1 MSNSFATP
9 WTKAYQTP
17 LFMRFPRQEY
27 WTEYCHFI
35 FQEIF
40 QTLGLNLCLLHC
52 GWILYSWAT
61 KEAILRVWAPNKRA
75 TIYMMWKLVETKGEI
90 DRHIIIVGYFNIF
103 LPMLD
108 KTSQKATRVQ
118 KNSIMTPINQLNV
131 IDIYQTLHLKENIHF
146 FPAPEEYICVIQLFV
161 HLYAFPGNAQS
172 NWVLTVHFHYISGS
186 EGSPPGPGVKHSE
199 VLAPL
204 ILPLSAHTRMIH
216 GWCWKWGYFVLLTPM
231 LLPDSLSATGGDWLL
246 TTSLHAVPS
255 NLGAYSWVLRD
266 LYWVPWE
273 LELPGLWQNWKKKK
287 TKNIH

>member
-146 FPAPEEYICVIQLFV
+146 FSSSRRIYMCHSIICSFICFPWQCSVQLSS
-161 HLYAFPGNAQS
+161 Y
-172 NWVLTVHFHYISGS
+172 
-186 EGSPPGPGVKHSE
+186 GP
-199 VLAPL
+199 
-204 ILPLSAHTRMIH
+204 LPLHQ
-216 GWCWKWGYFVLLTPM
+216 WKWGKSSWSWGKAQWSSGHFN
-231 LLPDSLSATGGDWLL
+231 SATFC
-246 TTSLHAVPS
+246 TH
-255 NLGAYSWVLRD
+255 
-266 LYWVPWE
+266 
-273 LELPGLWQNWKKKK
+273 
-287 TKNIH
+287 

>member
-1 MSNSFATP
+1 MPNSFATP
-9 WTKAYQTP
+9 WILAYQTP

-40 QTLGLNLCLLHC
+40 QTLVLNLCLLHC

-146 FPAPEEYICVIQLFV
+146 FFQLQKNIYVSFNY
-161 HLYAFPGNAQS
+161 LFIYMLSLAMLSPTEFLQS
-172 NWVLTVHFHYISGS
+172 TSITSVEVR
-186 EGSPPGPGVKHSE
+186 E
-199 VLAPL
+199 VLL
-204 ILPLSAHTRMIH
+204 
-216 GWCWKWGYFVLLTPM
+216 VL
-231 LLPDSLSATGGDWLL
+231 G
-246 TTSLHAVPS
+246 
-255 NLGAYSWVLRD
+255 
-266 LYWVPWE
+266 
-273 LELPGLWQNWKKKK
+273 
-287 TKNIH
+287 